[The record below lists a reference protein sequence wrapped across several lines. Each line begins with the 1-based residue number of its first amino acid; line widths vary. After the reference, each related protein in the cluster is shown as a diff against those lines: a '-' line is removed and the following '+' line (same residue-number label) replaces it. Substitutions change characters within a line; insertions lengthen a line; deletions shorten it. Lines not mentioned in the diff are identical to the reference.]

1 MKTIWLKTK
10 YDSEIGIEIP
20 HSHNFANAMYGFM
33 ELGAKI
39 ERYHEIKDIYD
50 RVKREDIVL
59 DYIYQCNTIF
69 NKFGVS
75 PYIPDYPEVLS
86 EFLGRKIWKDS
97 MYRFSCDEK
106 KWGAGY
112 FVKPVKDK
120 VFTGHVISSIS
131 DLMGCGNH
139 SEDYE
144 ILVSETLDIAAEWR
158 VFILYDRILDVRP
171 YGIILDRSRKS
182 YRYHYDSKVLDQMIE
197 AFTKWEDRPMACS
210 MDICCTKD
218 GRTLLVEINDAYA
231 LGCYGLSS
239 VMYARFITARW
250 SQLLGVEDEY
260 HF

>member
-10 YDSEIGIEIP
+10 YDSEIGMEIP

-50 RVKREDIVL
+50 GVKREDIVL

-158 VFILYDRILDVRP
+158 VFILYDRILDARP

-197 AFTKWEDRPMACS
+197 AFTKWEERPMACS

-218 GRTLLVEINDAYA
+218 GRTLLVEMNDAYA
-231 LGCYGLSS
+231 L
-239 VMYARFITARW
+239 
-250 SQLLGVEDEY
+250 
-260 HF
+260 

>member
-10 YDSEIGIEIP
+10 YDSEIGMEIP

-218 GRTLLVEINDAYA
+218 GRTLLVEMNDAYA

-239 VMYARFITARW
+239 VIYARVISARW

>member
-10 YDSEIGIEIP
+10 YDSEIGMEIP

-50 RVKREDIVL
+50 GVKREDIVL

-197 AFTKWEDRPMACS
+197 AFTKWEERPMACS

-218 GRTLLVEINDAYA
+218 GRTLLVEMNDAYA

-239 VMYARFITARW
+239 VMYAR
-250 SQLLGVEDEY
+250 SE
-260 HF
+260 